1 MVLAAALF
9 SQRNEQTSRGQN
21 RLTMTVLSL
30 KHDERNYFAQVQL
43 QQPMTLLGFNTG
55 IWMRGFFLE
64 YE

>member
-9 SQRNEQTSRGQN
+9 SQRNKQTSRGQN
-21 RLTMTVLSL
+21 RLTMT
-30 KHDERNYFAQVQL
+30 DERNYFAQVQL
-43 QQPMTLLGFNTG
+43 HEPKTLLGFNTG